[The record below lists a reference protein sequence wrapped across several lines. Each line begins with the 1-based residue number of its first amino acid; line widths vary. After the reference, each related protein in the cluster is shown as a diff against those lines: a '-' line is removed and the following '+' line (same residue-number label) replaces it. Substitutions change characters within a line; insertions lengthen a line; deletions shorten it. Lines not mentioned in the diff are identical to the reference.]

1 MITKVKEDR
10 NVVTWHKRLAHMKLP
25 DIHNLINSHY
35 LYGMNMVKK
44 MKCIDCK
51 GLKPHTRPLETGLEI
66 ATKYMECI
74 YIRSSSH
81 CDLGKGKVHDLFCG

>member
-1 MITKVKEDR
+1 MISMVKEDH
-10 NVVTWHKRLAHMKLP
+10 NATMWHKRPTHMKLS
-25 DIHNLINSHY
+25 DIHVLMDSRY
-35 LYGMNMVKK
+35 LFDMKMVKK
-44 MKCIDCK
+44 LKCVDCK